1 MNIVI
6 TGGAS
11 GLGETITKTLAAN
24 PENHVFFTYSNSQ
37 ANAQKIEKE
46 FGNTKAFKCDFK
58 NQADVDSLIEIIKTM
73 QIDVLINNAYHGTPI
88 KNYFHK
94 IPTTDF
100 SEEFQQNI
108 MPTMAITQAVLT
120 NFRKAKSGKIITV
133 LTSFLINTPPIGASS
148 YVACKA
154 YLASMVKSWANE
166 NAKFNITS
174 NSVSPSFMMTGL
186 TSDTDERIIEQM
198 EQAHPLKKLLTT
210 EEVAETIK
218 FLVSASIQLNGV
230 DIPINAA
237 SDFK

>member
-1 MNIVI
+1 MNILI

-24 PENHVFFTYSNSQ
+24 AANQVFFTYSNSQ
-37 ANAQKIEKE
+37 ANALKIEKE
-46 FGNTKAFKCDFK
+46 YANAKAYKCDFK
-58 NQADVDSLIEIIKTM
+58 NQAELESFIETIKEL
-73 QIDVLINNAYHGTPI
+73 QVDVLINNAYSGTPV
-88 KNYFHK
+88 KTYFHK
-94 IPTTDF
+94 IPAADF
-100 SEEFQQNI
+100 LEEFQQNI
-108 MPTMAITQAVLT
+108 LPTIAITQAVLT
-120 NFRKAKSGKIITV
+120 NFRKARKGKIITI

-154 YLASMVKSWANE
+154 YLASLVKSWANE
-166 NAKFNITS
+166 NAKFNISS

-186 TSDTDERIIEQM
+186 TNDTDERIIEQM

-210 EEVAETIK
+210 DEVAETIR
-218 FLVSASIQLNGV
+218 FLASASFQLNGV

>member
-24 PENHVFFTYSNSQ
+24 SANHIFFTYSNSE
-37 ANAQKIEKE
+37 ANALKIKKE
-46 FGNTKAFKCDFK
+46 FGNTESFKCDFK